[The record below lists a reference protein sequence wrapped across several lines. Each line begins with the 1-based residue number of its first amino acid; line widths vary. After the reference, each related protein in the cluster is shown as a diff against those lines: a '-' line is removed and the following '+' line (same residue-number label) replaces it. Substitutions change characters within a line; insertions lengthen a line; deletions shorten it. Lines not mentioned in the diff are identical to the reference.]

1 MGGRQGEASACANG
15 LAASNSIRQQNF
27 WGDGVLQDAQKIGL
41 IDLTTGSVH
50 EQEISDR
57 ARRLFLGGR
66 GINMYLLYTRT
77 SSHLDPLSPDNPLI
91 IGAGLLAGTSAPTGA
106 RCSISGKSPETGL
119 LGDSNIGGYFG
130 AQLRR
135 TGFDHL
141 VISGQAPEPVY
152 VVIEA
157 GRIHLRD
164 ASHLWG
170 KDTLEALDLIR
181 QTHGPSSQSLI
192 IGPAGENL
200 VRFAAVRHGLKNTAA
215 RTGLG
220 CLMGAKR
227 LKAVVVKGNRPPS
240 LHLPKEMAAYTAEL
254 RRRLKG
260 TRTSEVLHRYGTPF
274 LYDLHNARGILRT
287 RNAQDTQFKEGRELR
302 AGNLRKYYTKASGC
316 YACPIQCTH
325 SYSYPTRDH
334 GDISGTGLEYGVIG
348 ALGPICGLKSLE
360 CLLKVS
366 DLLNRLGLDAATTG
380 NLIAWVMELSQRG
393 LITPKDTGGLNLTW
407 GDENAIT
414 TLVRQI
420 AAREGLGALLADGAS
435 EAARQLG
442 PETERYLIWS
452 KKLPQSDSVDLRAL
466 RGFAL
471 GVATST
477 RGADHLRSRPTL
489 EALGLTP
496 EVLHQ
501 VYGREV
507 SPDPTS
513 YEGKAYMVWW
523 SEMHYALGDALGLCR
538 FAQKFNSVEHLGLEE
553 FSRLIFL
560 ATGMEFSADK
570 LMQVGERIVTL
581 ERLFIA
587 REGVDRSW
595 DTLPARY
602 FEEPIESGQF
612 KGEKID
618 QEAFNRM
625 LDEYYRFHGWEVA
638 TGNPLP
644 ESLRK
649 LELDRVLQGEA
660 LL

>member
-1 MGGRQGEASACANG
+1 
-15 LAASNSIRQQNF
+15 
-27 WGDGVLQDAQKIGL
+27 LQSVQKIGL
-41 IDLTTGSVH
+41 IDLTTGSVY
-50 EQEISDR
+50 EQEIAER

-77 SSHLDPLSPDNPLI
+77 SAHLDPLAPDNPLI
-91 IGAGLLAGTSAPTGA
+91 VGAGLLAGTSAPTGA

-119 LGDSNIGGYFG
+119 LGDSNIGGYFA

-141 VISGQAPEPVY
+141 VIYGQAPKPVY
-152 VVIEA
+152 VAIEE
-157 GRIHLRD
+157 GRIHLRE

-170 KDTLEALDLIR
+170 KDTLETMDLIR
-181 QTHGPSSQSLI
+181 RAHGRSSQSLI
-192 IGPAGENL
+192 IGPAGENR
-200 VRFAAVRHGLKNTAA
+200 VRFAAVRHGLKNIAA

-227 LKAVVVKGNRPPS
+227 LKAIVVKGHRPLP
-240 LHLPKEMAAYTAEL
+240 LHRPGDMATYTAAL
-254 RRRLKG
+254 RRRLQG
-260 TRTSEVLHRYGTPF
+260 TRTSELLHRYGTPF

-287 RNAQDTQFKEGRELR
+287 YNAQASQFKEGREFR
-302 AGNLRKYYTKASGC
+302 SGNLRKYYTKSSGC

-325 SYSYPTRDH
+325 SYRYPTPDQ
-334 GDISGTGLEYGVIG
+334 GEISGTGLEYGVIG
-348 ALGPICGLKSLE
+348 SLGPICGLKSLAG
-360 CLLKVS
+360 LLRAS
-366 DLLNRLGLDAATTG
+366 DLLNRLGLDASTTG

-393 LITPKDTGGLNLTW
+393 LIPPAWRGDLTLSW
-407 GDENAIT
+407 GDEETILALI
-414 TLVRQI
+414 RQI
-420 AAREGLGALLADGAS
+420 AAREGLGALLADGAR

-442 PETERYLIWS
+442 PETQRYLIWS
-452 KKLPQSDSVDLRAL
+452 KGLPQSDSVDLRAF

-471 GVATST
+471 GVATAT

-489 EALGLTP
+489 EAMALTP
-496 EVLHQ
+496 EELRR

-513 YEGKAYMVWW
+513 YTGKAYMVWW

-538 FAQKFNSVEHLGLEE
+538 FSQQFNSVEHLGLEE
-553 FSRLIFL
+553 FARLIFF
-560 ATGMEFSADK
+560 ATGMEFSSDK

-581 ERLFIA
+581 ERLFLQ
-587 REGVDRSW
+587 REGVDRSG

-602 FEEPIESGQF
+602 FEEPMESGQF

-618 QEAFNRM
+618 RDAFNRM
-625 LDEYYRFHGWEVA
+625 LDEYYRFHGWDVA
-638 TGNPLP
+638 TGHPLP
-644 ESLRK
+644 ESLRG
-649 LELDRVLQGEA
+649 LGLDRVLQGEA

>member
-1 MGGRQGEASACANG
+1 VENP
-15 LAASNSIRQQNF
+15 
-27 WGDGVLQDAQKIGL
+27 QKIGF
-41 IDLTTGSVH
+41 IDLTTGAIS
-50 EQEISDR
+50 EEEISDR

-66 GINMYLLYTRT
+66 GINMYLLYTLAAA
-77 SSHLDPLSPDNPLI
+77 HLHPLSPENPLI
-91 IGAGLLAGTSAPTGA
+91 IGAGLLSGTSAPTAA

-119 LGDSNIGGYFG
+119 LGDSNIGGYFA

-141 VISGQAPEPVY
+141 VIRGQAPEPVY
-152 VVIEA
+152 VAIED
-157 GRIHLRD
+157 GRIHLRE

-170 KDTLEALDLIR
+170 KDTLESRELLHQA
-181 QTHGPSSQSLI
+181 HGGASQSLL

-227 LKAVVVKGNRPPS
+227 LKAVVVKGHRP
-240 LHLPKEMAAYTAEL
+240 LPLYLPREMAAYTAEL

-260 TRTSEVLHRYGTPF
+260 TRTSEVLHTYGTPF

-287 RNAQDTQFKEGRELR
+287 RNAQATQFKEGRELR

-325 SYSYPTRDH
+325 SYRYPTRDQ
-334 GDISGTGLEYGVIG
+334 GEIKGTGMEYGVLA

-360 CLLKVS
+360 CLFRVS
-366 DLLNRLGLDAATTG
+366 NLLNRLGLDASTTG
-380 NLIAWVMELSQRG
+380 NLIAWLMELSQRG
-393 LITPKDTGGLNLTW
+393 LLNPEAFGGLNLTW
-407 GDENAIT
+407 GDEEAIMA
-414 TLVRQI
+414 LVRQI
-420 AAREGLGALLADGAS
+420 AFREGLGALLADGAG

-442 PETERYLIWS
+442 LGPESLRYCIWS
-452 KKLPQSDSVDLRAL
+452 KKLFQSDSVDLRAL

-471 GVATST
+471 GVATAT

-489 EALGLTP
+489 EAMAFTAEELR
-496 EVLHQ
+496 Q

-513 YEGKAYMVWW
+513 YRGKAYMVWW

-538 FAQKFNSVEHLGLEE
+538 FSQKFNSVEHLGLEE
-553 FSRLIFL
+553 FARLIFFV
-560 ATGMEFSADK
+560 TGWGVSADE
-570 LMQVGERIVTL
+570 LMQIGERIVTL
-581 ERLFIA
+581 ERLFLG

-595 DTLPARY
+595 DTLPERY
-602 FEEPIESGQF
+602 FEEPMESGQF

-618 QEAFNRM
+618 REAFNRM
-625 LDEYYRFHGWEVA
+625 LDEYYRLHHWNVA
-638 TGNPLP
+638 TGTPQA
-644 ESLRK
+644 ESLRD
-649 LELDRVLQGEA
+649 LGLDLVLQGEA
-660 LL
+660 RL